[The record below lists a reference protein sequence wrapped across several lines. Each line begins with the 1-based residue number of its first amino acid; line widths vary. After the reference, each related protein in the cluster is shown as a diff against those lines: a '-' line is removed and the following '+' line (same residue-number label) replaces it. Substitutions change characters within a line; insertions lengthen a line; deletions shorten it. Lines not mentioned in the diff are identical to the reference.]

1 MSKNAKN
8 IFIGILIG
16 VLTFAIVATGAVFAY
31 NRILGER
38 VSGQEAD
45 QTDSENKDKVKKDKK
60 KTDDHQN
67 ASNTVRNL
75 ERKMITV
82 DYDSDSLKYTPS
94 VAAYKPKDD
103 LSDVYDIERVYL
115 GNEAKEKLAKNNFV
129 VAYGSESEFFDLYE
143 FNRYAQYASFITT
156 DSMMHTYHLYF
167 AMLQENTEKEFL
179 TDSIKKLSVGMF
191 NASIEQYLTLK
202 GSEWEEAARLNVIYF
217 GVANRLLGT
226 DGVLIPEYAAQE
238 VIDEVSNIVAASGI
252 YTSSITGE
260 YEDYSQY
267 KPRGYYEGD
276 EELEG
281 YFRTMMWYGRINYAQ
296 KSELMN
302 RCALLMT
309 LAMSDESNKES
320 LDEWDAVY
328 EVTSFFVGSSDDNG
342 YYEYLPLIDEA
353 YGQGI
358 STSDLIGN
366 EKGWDKFNEL
376 TENLEAP
383 AINSEIFLDDEGKT
397 DKNEES
403 KGFRFMG
410 QRFTLDAAILDKMIY
425 SNVKEADDGSKR
437 MLPDALDVPA
447 ALGSDMAL
455 SVIADE
461 GLDRYPNYYDQMDK
475 AKAVVKKA
483 DEDGYRTK
491 SLYGG
496 WLYTLNPILIKKGEG
511 YPSFMTNDEWQKKS
525 LESYLGSYTELKHD
539 TVLYAKQVMAEMG
552 GGDDTVYDD
561 RGYVEPEPELYD
573 RLYTLTKNTSDGLDK
588 LGVISDE
595 DKEGLKLLGE
605 LAKSLR
611 DISIKELNAESLTE
625 DEYELIRG
633 YGGSLEHFWKDT
645 LKNKTDK
652 EYIDSREFPMA
663 LVTDIATDPNGS
675 CLQLGIGGAS
685 TIYVIFPIDGQLHI
699 GRGGVF
705 NFYQFEQPISDRLTD
720 KEWRIKLGMSM
731 DDNDEYHFEEVE
743 QPAWTQSYRYRWHYG
758 D

>member
-1 MSKNAKN
+1 MSKNTKN
-8 IFIGILIG
+8 LIIGILIG
-16 VLTFAIVATGAVFAY
+16 VFAFAIVVTGAVFAY
-31 NRILGER
+31 SRFFISSSNEE
-38 VSGQEAD
+38 VM
-45 QTDSENKDKVKKDKK
+45 TDEKTDKKDKSSK
-60 KTDDHQN
+60 DRKDIDNVDHL
-67 ASNTVRNL
+67 SNTARHL

-82 DYDSDSLKYTPS
+82 DYDSDAIKYNPS
-94 VAAYKPKDD
+94 VAAYKPKAD

-115 GNEAKEKLAKNNFV
+115 GDEAREKLARNNFV
-129 VAYGSESEFFDLYE
+129 VAYGSEAEFFDLYE
-143 FNRYAQYASFITT
+143 FNRYAQYASFVTT

-167 AMLQENTEKEFL
+167 AMLQENTERNYLYGNIER
-179 TDSIKKLSVGMF
+179 LSKRMYD
-191 NASIEQYLTLK
+191 NCLAQYEELK
-202 GSEWEEAARLNVIYF
+202 GSEWEEASRLNTAYF
-217 GVANRLLGT
+217 AIACTLLET
-226 DGVLIPEYAAQE
+226 DIDIPEE
-238 VIDEVSNIVAASGI
+238 VKETVEEEIKKINASDTVAVSE
-252 YTSSITGE
+252 ITGAM
-260 YEDYSQY
+260 EDYSQY
-267 KPRGYYEGD
+267 KPRGYYDGD
-276 EELEG
+276 ELLER
-281 YFRTMMWYGRINYAQ
+281 YFKAMMLFGHLNFAQ
-296 KSELMN
+296 KDETNN

-309 LAMSDESNKES
+309 LAMDEEAYK
-320 LDEWDAVY
+320 EWDAVY
-328 EVTSFFVGSSDDNG
+328 EVTSFFVGASDDNG

-358 STSDLIGN
+358 SASDLIGDK
-366 EKGWDKFNEL
+366 KGWDRFDEL
-376 TENLEAP
+376 TASLEAP
-383 AINSEIFLDDEGKT
+383 AINSEIFADDEGKT

-403 KGFRFMG
+403 KGYRFMG
-410 QRFTLDAAILDKMIY
+410 QRFTLDAAILDKLIY
-425 SNVKEADDGSKR
+425 GNVKQADDGSKR

-447 ALGSDMAL
+447 AMGSDMAL

-483 DEDGYRTK
+483 DEDGYRSR

-588 LGVISDE
+588 LGVISNE
-595 DKEGLKLLGE
+595 DKEGLRLLGE

-611 DISIKELNAESLTE
+611 DISIKELNNESLSD

-705 NFYQFEQPISDRLTD
+705 NFYQFEQPISDRMTD

>member
-1 MSKNAKN
+1 MSKNTKN
-8 IFIGILIG
+8 LIIGILIG
-16 VLTFAIVATGAVFAY
+16 VFAFAIVVTGAVFAY
-31 NRILGER
+31 SRFFISSSNEE
-38 VSGQEAD
+38 VMTDEKAD
-45 QTDSENKDKVKKDKK
+45 KKDKSSK
-60 KTDDHQN
+60 DRKDIDNVDHL
-67 ASNTVRNL
+67 SNTARHL

-82 DYDSDSLKYTPS
+82 DYDSDAIKYNPS
-94 VAAYKPKDD
+94 VAAYKPKAD

-115 GNEAKEKLAKNNFV
+115 GDEAREKLARNNFV
-129 VAYGSESEFFDLYE
+129 VAYGSEAEFFDLYE
-143 FNRYAQYASFITT
+143 FNRYAQYASFVTT

-167 AMLQENTEKEFL
+167 AMLQENTERNYLYGNIER
-179 TDSIKKLSVGMF
+179 LSKRMYD
-191 NASIEQYLTLK
+191 NCLAQYEELK
-202 GSEWEEAARLNVIYF
+202 GSEWEEASRLNTAYF
-217 GVANRLLGT
+217 AIACTLLET
-226 DGVLIPEYAAQE
+226 DIDIPEE
-238 VIDEVSNIVAASGI
+238 VKETVDEEIKKINASDTVAVSE
-252 YTSSITGE
+252 ITRAM
-260 YEDYSQY
+260 EDYSQY
-267 KPRGYYEGD
+267 KPRGYYDGD
-276 EELEG
+276 ELLER
-281 YFRTMMWYGRINYAQ
+281 YFKAMMLFGHLNFAQ
-296 KSELMN
+296 KDETNN

-309 LAMSDESNKES
+309 LAMDEEAYK
-320 LDEWDAVY
+320 EWDAVY
-328 EVTSFFVGSSDDNG
+328 EVTSFFVGASDDNG

-358 STSDLIGN
+358 SASDLIGDK
-366 EKGWDKFNEL
+366 KGWDRFDEL
-376 TENLEAP
+376 TASLEAP
-383 AINSEIFLDDEGKT
+383 AINSEIFADDEGKT

-403 KGFRFMG
+403 KGYRFMG
-410 QRFTLDAAILDKMIY
+410 QRFTLDAAILDKLIY
-425 SNVKEADDGSKR
+425 SNVKQADDGSKR

-447 ALGSDMAL
+447 AMGSDMAL

-483 DEDGYRTK
+483 DEDGYRSR

-588 LGVISDE
+588 LGVISNE
-595 DKEGLKLLGE
+595 DKEGLRLLGE

-611 DISIKELNAESLTE
+611 DISIKELNNESLSD

-705 NFYQFEQPISDRLTD
+705 NFYQFEQPISDRMTD

-743 QPAWTQSYRYRWHYG
+743 QPAWTKSYRYRWHYG

>member
-1 MSKNAKN
+1 MSKNTKN
-8 IFIGILIG
+8 LIIGILIG
-16 VLTFAIVATGAVFAY
+16 VFAFAIVVTGAVFAY
-31 NRILGER
+31 SRFFISSSNEE
-38 VSGQEAD
+38 VMTDEKAD
-45 QTDSENKDKVKKDKK
+45 KKDKSSK
-60 KTDDHQN
+60 DRKDIDDVDHL
-67 ASNTVRNL
+67 SNTARHL

-82 DYDSDSLKYTPS
+82 DYDSDAIKYNPS
-94 VAAYKPKDD
+94 VAAYKPKAD

-115 GNEAKEKLAKNNFV
+115 GDEAREKLVRNNFV
-129 VAYGSESEFFDLYE
+129 VAYGSEAEFFDLYE
-143 FNRYAQYASFITT
+143 FNRYAQYASFVTT

-167 AMLQENTEKEFL
+167 AMLQENTERNYLYGNIER
-179 TDSIKKLSVGMF
+179 LSKRMYD
-191 NASIEQYLTLK
+191 NCLAQYEELK
-202 GSEWEEAARLNVIYF
+202 GSEWEEASRLNTAYF
-217 GVANRLLGT
+217 AIACTLLET
-226 DGVLIPEYAAQE
+226 DIDIPEE
-238 VIDEVSNIVAASGI
+238 VKETVDEEIKKINASDTVAVSE
-252 YTSSITGE
+252 ITGAM
-260 YEDYSQY
+260 EDYSQY
-267 KPRGYYEGD
+267 KPRGYYDGD
-276 EELEG
+276 ELLER
-281 YFRTMMWYGRINYAQ
+281 YFKAMMLFGHLNFAQ
-296 KSELMN
+296 KDETNN

-309 LAMSDESNKES
+309 LAMDEES
-320 LDEWDAVY
+320 YKEWDAVY
-328 EVTSFFVGSSDDNG
+328 EVTSFFVGASDDNG

-358 STSDLIGN
+358 SASDLIGDK
-366 EKGWDKFNEL
+366 KGWDRFDEL
-376 TENLEAP
+376 TASLEAP
-383 AINSEIFLDDEGKT
+383 AINSEIFADDEGKT

-403 KGFRFMG
+403 KGYRFMG
-410 QRFTLDAAILDKMIY
+410 QRFTLDAAILDKLIY
-425 SNVKEADDGSKR
+425 GNVKQADDGSKR

-447 ALGSDMAL
+447 AMGSDMAL

-483 DEDGYRTK
+483 DEDGYRSR

-588 LGVISDE
+588 LGVISNE
-595 DKEGLKLLGE
+595 DKEGLRLLGE

-611 DISIKELNAESLTE
+611 DISIKELNNESLSD

-705 NFYQFEQPISDRLTD
+705 NFYQFEQPISDRMTD

>member
-1 MSKNAKN
+1 MSKNTKN
-8 IFIGILIG
+8 LIIGILIG
-16 VLTFAIVATGAVFAY
+16 VFAFAIVVTGAVFAY
-31 NRILGER
+31 SSFF
-38 VSGQEAD
+38 VSSPNEEVMTDEKAD
-45 QTDSENKDKVKKDKK
+45 KKDKSGK
-60 KTDDHQN
+60 DRKDIDDVDHL
-67 ASNTVRNL
+67 SNTARHL

-82 DYDSDSLKYTPS
+82 DYDSDAIKYNPS
-94 VAAYKPKDD
+94 VAAYKPKAD

-115 GNEAKEKLAKNNFV
+115 GDEAREKLARNNFV
-129 VAYGSESEFFDLYE
+129 VAYGSEAEFFDLYE
-143 FNRYAQYASFITT
+143 FNRYAQYASFVTT

-167 AMLQENTEKEFL
+167 AMLQENTERNYLYGNIER
-179 TDSIKKLSVGMF
+179 LSKRMYD
-191 NASIEQYLTLK
+191 NCLAQYEELK
-202 GSEWEEAARLNVIYF
+202 GSEWEEASRLNTAYF
-217 GVANRLLGT
+217 AIACTLLET
-226 DGVLIPEYAAQE
+226 DIDIPEE
-238 VIDEVSNIVAASGI
+238 VKETVDAEIKKINASDTVAFSE
-252 YTSSITGE
+252 ITGAM
-260 YEDYSQY
+260 EDYSQY
-267 KPRGYYEGD
+267 KPRGYYDGD
-276 EELEG
+276 ELLER
-281 YFRTMMWYGRINYAQ
+281 YFKAMMLFGHLNFAQ
-296 KSELMN
+296 KDETNN

-309 LAMSDESNKES
+309 LAMDEES
-320 LDEWDAVY
+320 YKEWDAVY
-328 EVTSFFVGSSDDNG
+328 EVTSFFVGASDDNG

-358 STSDLIGN
+358 SASDLIGDK
-366 EKGWDKFNEL
+366 KGWDRFDEL
-376 TENLEAP
+376 TASLEAP
-383 AINSEIFLDDEGKT
+383 AINSEIFADDEGKT

-403 KGFRFMG
+403 KGYRFMG
-410 QRFTLDAAILDKMIY
+410 QRFTLDAAILDKLIY
-425 SNVKEADDGSKR
+425 GNVKQADDGSKR

-447 ALGSDMAL
+447 AMGNDMAL

-483 DEDGYRTK
+483 DEDGYRSR

-588 LGVISDE
+588 LGVISNE
-595 DKEGLKLLGE
+595 DKEGLRLLGE

-611 DISIKELNAESLTE
+611 DISIKELNNESLSD

-705 NFYQFEQPISDRLTD
+705 NFYQFEQPISDRMTD

>member
-1 MSKNAKN
+1 MSKNTKN
-8 IFIGILIG
+8 LIIGILIG
-16 VLTFAIVATGAVFAY
+16 VFAFAIVVTGAVFAY
-31 NRILGER
+31 SSFF
-38 VSGQEAD
+38 VSSPNEEVMTDEKAD
-45 QTDSENKDKVKKDKK
+45 KKDKSGK
-60 KTDDHQN
+60 DRKDIDDVDHL
-67 ASNTVRNL
+67 SNTARHL

-82 DYDSDSLKYTPS
+82 DYDSDAIKYNPS
-94 VAAYKPKDD
+94 VAAYKPKAD

-115 GNEAKEKLAKNNFV
+115 GDEAREKLARNNFV
-129 VAYGSESEFFDLYE
+129 VAYGSEAEFFDLYE
-143 FNRYAQYASFITT
+143 FNRYAQYASFVTT

-167 AMLQENTEKEFL
+167 AMLQENTERNYLYGNIER
-179 TDSIKKLSVGMF
+179 LSKRMYD
-191 NASIEQYLTLK
+191 NCLAQYEELK
-202 GSEWEEAARLNVIYF
+202 GSEWEEASRLNTAYF
-217 GVANRLLGT
+217 AIACTLLET
-226 DGVLIPEYAAQE
+226 DIDIPEE
-238 VIDEVSNIVAASGI
+238 VKETVDAEIKKINASDTVAFSE
-252 YTSSITGE
+252 ITGAM
-260 YEDYSQY
+260 EDYSQY
-267 KPRGYYEGD
+267 KPRGYYDGD
-276 EELEG
+276 ELLER
-281 YFRTMMWYGRINYAQ
+281 YFKAMMLFGHLNFAQ
-296 KSELMN
+296 KDETNN

-309 LAMSDESNKES
+309 LAMDEEAYK
-320 LDEWDAVY
+320 EWDAVY
-328 EVTSFFVGSSDDNG
+328 EVTSFFVGASDDNG

-358 STSDLIGN
+358 SASDLIGDK
-366 EKGWDKFNEL
+366 KGWDRFDEL
-376 TENLEAP
+376 TASLEAP
-383 AINSEIFLDDEGKT
+383 AINSEIFADDEGKT

-403 KGFRFMG
+403 KGYRFMG
-410 QRFTLDAAILDKMIY
+410 QRFTLDAAILDKLIY
-425 SNVKEADDGSKR
+425 GNVKQADDGSKR

-447 ALGSDMAL
+447 AMGNDMAL

-483 DEDGYRTK
+483 DEDGYRSR

-588 LGVISDE
+588 LGVISNE
-595 DKEGLKLLGE
+595 DKEGLRLLGE

-611 DISIKELNAESLTE
+611 DISIKELNNESLSD

-705 NFYQFEQPISDRLTD
+705 NFYQFEQPISDRMTD

>member
-1 MSKNAKN
+1 MSKNTKN
-8 IFIGILIG
+8 LIIGILIG
-16 VLTFAIVATGAVFAY
+16 VFAFAIAVTGAVFAY
-31 NRILGER
+31 SRFF
-38 VSGQEAD
+38 VSSSNEEFM
-45 QTDSENKDKVKKDKK
+45 TDEKTDKKDKSSK
-60 KTDDHQN
+60 DRKDIDNVDHLL
-67 ASNTVRNL
+67 NTARHL

-82 DYDSDSLKYTPS
+82 DYDSDAIKYNPS
-94 VAAYKPKDD
+94 VAAYKPKAD

-115 GNEAKEKLAKNNFV
+115 GDEAREKLARNNFV
-129 VAYGSESEFFDLYE
+129 VAYGSEAEFFDLYE
-143 FNRYAQYASFITT
+143 FNRYAQYASFVTT

-167 AMLQENTEKEFL
+167 AMLQENTERNYLYGNIER
-179 TDSIKKLSVGMF
+179 LSKRMYD
-191 NASIEQYLTLK
+191 NCLAQYEELK
-202 GSEWEEAARLNVIYF
+202 GSEWEEASRLNTAYF
-217 GVANRLLGT
+217 AIACTLLET
-226 DGVLIPEYAAQE
+226 DIDIPEE
-238 VIDEVSNIVAASGI
+238 VKETVDEEIKKINASDTVAVSE
-252 YTSSITGE
+252 ITGAM
-260 YEDYSQY
+260 EDYSQY
-267 KPRGYYEGD
+267 KPRGYYDGD
-276 EELEG
+276 ELLER
-281 YFRTMMWYGRINYAQ
+281 YFKAMMLFGHLNFAQ
-296 KSELMN
+296 KDETNN

-309 LAMSDESNKES
+309 LAMDEEAYK
-320 LDEWDAVY
+320 EWDAVY
-328 EVTSFFVGSSDDNG
+328 EVTSFFVGASDDNG

-353 YGQGI
+353 FGQGI
-358 STSDLIGN
+358 SASDLIGDK
-366 EKGWDKFNEL
+366 KGWDRFDEL
-376 TENLEAP
+376 TASLEAP
-383 AINSEIFLDDEGKT
+383 AINSEIFADDEGKT

-403 KGFRFMG
+403 KGYRFMG
-410 QRFTLDAAILDKMIY
+410 QRFTLDAAILDKLIY
-425 SNVKEADDGSKR
+425 GNVKQADDGSKR

-447 ALGSDMAL
+447 AMGSDMAL

-483 DEDGYRTK
+483 DEDGYRSK

-573 RLYTLTKNTSDGLDK
+573 RLYTLTKNTSEGLDK
-588 LGVISDE
+588 LGVISNE
-595 DKEGLKLLGE
+595 DKEGLRLLGE

-611 DISIKELNAESLTE
+611 DISIKELNNESLSD

-663 LVTDIATDPNGS
+663 LVTDVATDPNGS

-705 NFYQFEQPISDRLTD
+705 NFYQFEQPISDRMTD

>member
-1 MSKNAKN
+1 MSKNTKN
-8 IFIGILIG
+8 LIIGILIG
-16 VLTFAIVATGAVFAY
+16 VFAFAIVVTGAVFAY
-31 NRILGER
+31 SRFFISSSNEE
-38 VSGQEAD
+38 VMTDEKAD
-45 QTDSENKDKVKKDKK
+45 KKDKSSK
-60 KTDDHQN
+60 DRKDIDDVDHL
-67 ASNTVRNL
+67 SNTARHL

-82 DYDSDSLKYTPS
+82 DYDSDAIKYNPS
-94 VAAYKPKDD
+94 IAAYKPKAD

-115 GNEAKEKLAKNNFV
+115 GDEAREKLARNNFV
-129 VAYGSESEFFDLYE
+129 VAYGSEAEFFDLYE
-143 FNRYAQYASFITT
+143 FNRYAQYASFVTT

-167 AMLQENTEKEFL
+167 AMLQENTERNYLYGNIER
-179 TDSIKKLSVGMF
+179 LSKRMYD
-191 NASIEQYLTLK
+191 NCLAQYEELK
-202 GSEWEEAARLNVIYF
+202 GSEWEEASRLNTAYF
-217 GVANRLLGT
+217 AIACTLLET
-226 DGVLIPEYAAQE
+226 DIDIPEE
-238 VIDEVSNIVAASGI
+238 VKETVDEEIKKINASDTVAVSE
-252 YTSSITGE
+252 ITGAM
-260 YEDYSQY
+260 EDYSQY
-267 KPRGYYEGD
+267 KPRGYYDGD
-276 EELEG
+276 ELLER
-281 YFRTMMWYGRINYAQ
+281 YFKAMMLFGHLNFAQ
-296 KSELMN
+296 KDETNN

-309 LAMSDESNKES
+309 LAMDEEAYK
-320 LDEWDAVY
+320 EWDAVY

-358 STSDLIGN
+358 SASDLIGDK
-366 EKGWDKFNEL
+366 KGWDRFDEL
-376 TENLEAP
+376 TASLEAP
-383 AINSEIFLDDEGKT
+383 AINSEIFADDEGKT

-410 QRFTLDAAILDKMIY
+410 QRFTLDAAILDKLIY
-425 SNVKEADDGSKR
+425 GNVKQADDGSKR

-447 ALGSDMAL
+447 AMGSDMAL

-483 DEDGYRTK
+483 DEDGYRSR

-573 RLYTLTKNTSDGLDK
+573 RLYTLTQNTSEGLDK
-588 LGVISDE
+588 LGVISNE
-595 DKEGLKLLGE
+595 DKEGLRLLGE

-611 DISIKELNAESLTE
+611 DISIKELNNESLSD

-705 NFYQFEQPISDRLTD
+705 NFYQFEQPISDRMTD

-731 DDNDEYHFEEVE
+731 DDNEEYHFEEVE

>member
-1 MSKNAKN
+1 MTDEK
-8 IFIGILIG
+8 
-16 VLTFAIVATGAVFAY
+16 
-31 NRILGER
+31 
-38 VSGQEAD
+38 AD
-45 QTDSENKDKVKKDKK
+45 KKDKSSK
-60 KTDDHQN
+60 DRKDIDDVDHL
-67 ASNTVRNL
+67 SNTARHL

-82 DYDSDSLKYTPS
+82 DYDSDAIKYNPS
-94 VAAYKPKDD
+94 VAAYKPKAD

-115 GNEAKEKLAKNNFV
+115 GDEAREKLARNNFV
-129 VAYGSESEFFDLYE
+129 VAYGSEAEFFDLYE
-143 FNRYAQYASFITT
+143 FNRYAQYASFVTT

-167 AMLQENTEKEFL
+167 AMLQENTERNYLYGNIER
-179 TDSIKKLSVGMF
+179 LSKRMYD
-191 NASIEQYLTLK
+191 NCLAQYEELK
-202 GSEWEEAARLNVIYF
+202 GSEWEEASRLNTAYF
-217 GVANRLLGT
+217 AIACTLLET
-226 DGVLIPEYAAQE
+226 DIDIPEE
-238 VIDEVSNIVAASGI
+238 VKETVDEEIKKINASDTVAVSE
-252 YTSSITGE
+252 ITGAM
-260 YEDYSQY
+260 EDYSQY
-267 KPRGYYEGD
+267 KPRGYYDGD
-276 EELEG
+276 ELLER
-281 YFRTMMWYGRINYAQ
+281 YFKAMMLFGHLNFAQ
-296 KSELMN
+296 KDETNN

-309 LAMSDESNKES
+309 LAMDEEAYK
-320 LDEWDAVY
+320 EWDAVY
-328 EVTSFFVGSSDDNG
+328 EVTSFFVGASDDNG

-358 STSDLIGN
+358 SASDLIGDK
-366 EKGWDKFNEL
+366 KGWDRFDEL
-376 TENLEAP
+376 TASLEAP
-383 AINSEIFLDDEGKT
+383 AINSEIFADDEGKT

-403 KGFRFMG
+403 KGYRFMG
-410 QRFTLDAAILDKMIY
+410 QRFTLDAAILDKLIY
-425 SNVKEADDGSKR
+425 GNVKQADDGSKR

-447 ALGSDMAL
+447 AMGSEMAL

-461 GLDRYPNYYDQMDK
+461 ELDRYPNYYDQMDK

-483 DEDGYRTK
+483 DEDGYRSK

-588 LGVISDE
+588 LGVISNE
-595 DKEGLKLLGE
+595 DKEGLRLLGE

-611 DISIKELNAESLTE
+611 DISIKELNNESLSD

-705 NFYQFEQPISDRLTD
+705 NFYQFEQPISDRMTD

>member
-1 MSKNAKN
+1 MSKNTKN
-8 IFIGILIG
+8 LIIGILIG
-16 VLTFAIVATGAVFAY
+16 VFAFVIAATGAVFVY
-31 NRILGER
+31 NRFSASSSNEEIK
-38 VSGQEAD
+38 
-45 QTDSENKDKVKKDKK
+45 TDEKTDKKKDKSGK
-60 KTDDHQN
+60 DTKDIDDVKH
-67 ASNTVRNL
+67 ASSTARHL

-82 DYDSDSLKYTPS
+82 DYDSDSITYTPS
-94 VAAYKPKDD
+94 VTAYKPKAD

-115 GNEAKEKLAKNNFV
+115 GDEAKEKLAKNNFV
-129 VAYGSESEFFDLYE
+129 VAYGSEAEFFDLYE
-143 FNRYAQYASFITT
+143 FNRYAQYASFVTT

-167 AMLQENTEKEFL
+167 AMLQENTERNYLYGNIER
-179 TDSIKKLSVGMF
+179 LSKRMYE
-191 NASIEQYLTLK
+191 NSLDQYDELK
-202 GSEWEEAARLNVIYF
+202 GSEWEEAARLNTAYF
-217 GVANRLLGT
+217 AIACTLLET
-226 DGVLIPEYAAQE
+226 DIDIPSEVEDTVDEEIKKINAADA
-238 VIDEVSNIVAASGI
+238 VDFSGI
-252 YTSSITGE
+252 TGAM
-260 YEDYSQY
+260 EDYSQY
-267 KPRGYYEGD
+267 KPRGYYDGD
-276 EELEG
+276 ELLEK
-281 YFRTMMWYGRINYAQ
+281 YFRTMMLFGHLNFAQ
-296 KSELMN
+296 KDETNN

-309 LAMSDESNKES
+309 LAMDEEAYK
-320 LDEWDAVY
+320 EWDAVY

-358 STSDLIGN
+358 NASDLIGDK
-366 EKGWDKFNEL
+366 KGWDKFNEL
-376 TENLEAP
+376 TASLEAP
-383 AINSEIFLDDEGKT
+383 GINSEIFYDDEGKT

-403 KGFRFMG
+403 KGYRFMG
-410 QRFTLDAAILDKMIY
+410 QRFTLDAAILDKLIY

-455 SVIADE
+455 SLIADE

-483 DEDGYRTK
+483 DEDGYRSK

-573 RLYTLTKNTSDGLDK
+573 RLYTLTKNTSDGLGK

-595 DKEGLKLLGE
+595 DKEGLRLLGE
-605 LAKSLR
+605 LSKNLR
-611 DISIKELNAESLTE
+611 DISIKELNAESLTD

-705 NFYQFEQPISDRLTD
+705 NFYQFEQPISDRMTD
-720 KEWRIKLGMSM
+720 KEWRVKLGMSM